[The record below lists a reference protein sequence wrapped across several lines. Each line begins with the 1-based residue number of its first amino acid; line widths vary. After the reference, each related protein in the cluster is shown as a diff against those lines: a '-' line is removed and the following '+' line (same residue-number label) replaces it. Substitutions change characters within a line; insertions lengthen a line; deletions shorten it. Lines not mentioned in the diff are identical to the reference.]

1 MEAETKESRLNIRIE
16 PSLKDSVYAAAK
28 AESRTVASFVIHAL
42 KQYLEQNAN
51 RNAPSPDAFDAKI
64 AADAEAGKLDFLLDA
79 AQREYDAGKL
89 HFQ

>member
-42 KQYLEQNAN
+42 KQYLEQNTKRSASS
-51 RNAPSPDAFDAKI
+51 ATTL
-64 AADAEAGKLDFLLDA
+64 ELDFAHMDDLHSVL
-79 AQREYDAGKL
+79 GKRRPAIADTL
-89 HFQ
+89 IYLEDK

>member
-42 KQYLEQNAN
+42 KQYLEQNAK
-51 RNAPSPDAFDAKI
+51 RSTSSATTV
-64 AADAEAGKLDFLLDA
+64 ELDFVAMDDLHAVL
-79 AQREYDAGKL
+79 GKRRHAIADTL
-89 HFQ
+89 KYLEDK

>member
-1 MEAETKESRLNIRIE
+1 MTAETKESRLNIRIE

-42 KQYLEQNAN
+42 KQYLAQKAKSED
-51 RNAPSPDAFDAKI
+51 DAWDKQI

>member
-42 KQYLEQNAN
+42 KQYLAQKAK
-51 RNAPSPDAFDAKI
+51 SDDAWDKQI

>member
-42 KQYLEQNAN
+42 RQYLEQNAK
-51 RNAPSPDAFDAKI
+51 RSASSATTV
-64 AADAEAGKLDFLLDA
+64 ELDFASVDDLHSVLS
-79 AQREYDAGKL
+79 QRRPAIADTLKYLEDK
-89 HFQ
+89 